1 MTQIRL
7 RKSLTLCVSL
17 WKAKDDDGRSLC
29 HIWRG
34 VSSVVGFP
42 LSALWVAGSNPVV
55 GRSFQSSLE
64 GLSPH
69 VRIRGGVTGY
79 FSEG

>member
-1 MTQIRL
+1 MPVFFGR
-7 RKSLTLCVSL
+7 VST
-17 WKAKDDDGRSLC
+17 DDDNLDYSRESCLKG
-29 HIWRG
+29 G

-64 GLSPH
+64 VLSLH
-69 VRIRGGVTGY
+69 IRIRNGVTGY

>member
-1 MTQIRL
+1 MY
-7 RKSLTLCVSL
+7 SEHH
-17 WKAKDDDGRSLC
+17 KDDVDENFPELLSHYVWG
-29 HIWRG
+29 G
-34 VSSVVGFP
+34 VSSAVGFP
-42 LSALWVAGSNPVV
+42 LSALWVADSNPVV

-69 VRIRGGVTGY
+69 IRIRGGVTGY